1 MFKDHPIFLESLNF
15 IRSKLGPHK
24 FTNLEVEVL
33 ERLIHASGDF
43 EIKDLLLFSKNAC
56 EIGLKACKSGSPI
69 LTDTDMAAA
78 AVRGMAQN
86 THGNLV
92 VSIKN
97 WIDLNQQYDF
107 TASAYAI
114 EKAWL
119 ELSKK
124 YFDDKSP
131 IVLIGSAPT
140 ALERL
145 LDIVST
151 TNNKPSLIIGM
162 PVGFIGVEQ
171 AKERLLKSDL
181 NYIIMRSTRGGASM
195 AAASINAL
203 LRASK

>member
-1 MFKDHPIFLESLNF
+1 MFKDHPIFLESINF

-24 FTNLEVEVL
+24 FNDLEVEVL

-43 EIKDLLLFSKNAC
+43 EIKDLLVFSENAC
-56 EIGLKACKSGSPI
+56 AIGLKACQLGAPI
-69 LTDTDMAAA
+69 LTDTEMAAV
-78 AVRGMAQN
+78 AVRSMAKN

-92 VSIKN
+92 ISIKE
-97 WIDLNQQYDF
+97 WIDLNQQYDL
-107 TASAYAI
+107 TASAYGI

-119 ELSKK
+119 ELSKN
-124 YFDDKSP
+124 YYEDKSP

-145 LDIVST
+145 LDVVNN

-162 PVGFIGVEQ
+162 PVGFIGVQ
-171 AKERLLKSDL
+171 HAKERLVKSDL
-181 NYIIMRSTRGGASM
+181 NYIILGSTRGGAAM

-203 LRASK
+203 LRASL